1 MSDLSNLTKR
11 GNVSIENINKI
22 KLTSLNNNNLD
33 EFDIKILSSTG
44 Q

>member
-1 MSDLSNLTKR
+1 MSDLSNLTKS

-44 Q
+44 